1 MIQTLASQQQ
11 TKVNKMKKIFNSQT
25 TKLSTL
31 AVAGSL
37 FFGSTFLVAADL
49 SPAEQKGLDIAIEAD
64 KRDLG
69 FADNSTKMT
78 MVLRNKY
85 GEESVRRM
93 RSKTLEQDNDGD
105 KALIIFDNPRDVKGT
120 AFLSFTH
127 KTTSDDQWLYLP
139 ALKRVKRISSS
150 NKSGPF
156 MGSEFAFE
164 DISSQEVEKYT
175 YKYLRNETLDGRD
188 HFVIERDPVD
198 PKSGYSVQNV
208 WIDTQEYRAFKIDF
222 YDRKSDLLKTLTL
235 SSYNQYENK
244 FWRADNWLMINH
256 QTGKSTELN
265 YQGWKFSNG
274 FREKD
279 FTKNSLARAK

>member
-1 MIQTLASQQQ
+1 
-11 TKVNKMKKIFNSQT
+11 
-25 TKLSTL
+25 
-31 AVAGSL
+31 
-37 FFGSTFLVAADL
+37 
-49 SPAEQKGLDIAIEAD
+49 
-64 KRDLG
+64 
-69 FADNSTKMT
+69 
-78 MVLRNKY
+78 
-85 GEESVRRM
+85 
-93 RSKTLEQDNDGD
+93 
-105 KALIIFDNPRDVKGT
+105 
-120 AFLSFTH
+120 
-127 KTTSDDQWLYLP
+127 
-139 ALKRVKRISSS
+139 
-150 NKSGPF
+150 

-208 WIDTQEYRAFKIDF
+208 WIDTEEYRAFKVDY

-235 SSYNQYENK
+235 SNYHQYNNQ
-244 FWRADNWLMINH
+244 FWRADNWMMINH

-265 YQGWKFSNG
+265 YEGWTFANG